1 MDSVIALGT
10 FDGVHL
16 GHRQLIDAAL
26 ALAKEN
32 GLRPLIYTFSN
43 HPGEA
48 YGQKARLLMPG
59 PARIAALSALC
70 ETVADPFDAAFAAV
84 EHADFI
90 RMLIDR
96 FSMKTAV
103 AGFNYTF
110 GKGGAGDIALLRE
123 LGAQMGF
130 SVCEIPPCAYAGA
143 PISSSRIRSAVEEG
157 DMEAA
162 AAMLGRPFTLAG
174 QVSAGKAIGHSLGF
188 PTANLLAA
196 EDQVLPATGV
206 YASWATL
213 EDGCSRPAVTNVGCN
228 PTVGGREITVETHIL
243 DVRENLYGRALEV
256 AFARRLREDRRF
268 PSREALA
275 AQIGRDVNEARA
287 VLAGGDWKM
296 P

>member
-26 ALAKEN
+26 ALAREN

-48 YGQKARLLMPG
+48 FGQKARLLMAG

-84 EHADFI
+84 EPADFI
-90 RMLIDR
+90 RMLTER

-123 LGAQMGF
+123 LGSQMGF
-130 SVCEIPPCAYAGA
+130 SVCEIPPRTYAGA
-143 PISSSRIRSAVEEG
+143 PISSSRIRAAVEEG

-162 AAMLGRPFTLAG
+162 AAMLGRPFTLEG
-174 QVSAGKAIGHSLGF
+174 RVSAGKAIGHSLGF
-188 PTANLLAA
+188 PTANLPAA
-196 EDQVLPATGV
+196 EDQVLPAAGV
-206 YASWATL
+206 YASWAIL
-213 EDGCSRPAVTNVGCN
+213 EDGDRRPAVTNVGSN

-268 PSREALA
+268 SSREALA
-275 AQIGRDVNEARA
+275 AQIGKDVSEARA

>member
-26 ALAKEN
+26 ALAREN

-48 YGQKARLLMPG
+48 FGQKARLLMPG

-84 EHADFI
+84 EPADFI
-90 RMLIDR
+90 RMLIER

-103 AGFNYTF
+103 SGFNYTF

-130 SVCEIPPCAYAGA
+130 SVCEIPPRTYGGA
-143 PISSSRIRSAVEEG
+143 PISSSRIRTAVEEG

-162 AAMLGRPFTLAG
+162 AAMLGRPFTLTGRVAAG
-174 QVSAGKAIGHSLGF
+174 RAIGHSLGF
-188 PTANLLAA
+188 PTANLLAT
-196 EDQVLPATGV
+196 EDQVLPAAGV
-206 YASWATL
+206 YASWAIL
-213 EDGCSRPAVTNVGCN
+213 EDGCSRPAVTNVGSN

-243 DVRENLYGRALEV
+243 DARENLYGRELEV

-275 AQIGRDVNEARA
+275 AQIGRDVSEARA
-287 VLAGGDWKM
+287 VLASGDWKL

>member
-26 ALAKEN
+26 ALAMEN

-48 YGQKARLLMPG
+48 FGQKARLLMPG

-84 EHADFI
+84 EPADFI
-90 RMLIDR
+90 RMLIER

-103 AGFNYTF
+103 SGFNYTF

-130 SVCEIPPCAYAGA
+130 SVCEIPPRTYGGA
-143 PISSSRIRSAVEEG
+143 PISSSRIRTAVEEG

-162 AAMLGRPFTLAG
+162 AAMLGRPFTLTGRVAAG
-174 QVSAGKAIGHSLGF
+174 RAIGHSLGF
-188 PTANLLAA
+188 PTANLLAT
-196 EDQVLPATGV
+196 EDQVLPAAGV
-206 YASWATL
+206 YASWAIL
-213 EDGCSRPAVTNVGCN
+213 EDGCSRPAVTNVGSN

-243 DVRENLYGRALEV
+243 DARENLYGRELEV

-275 AQIGRDVNEARA
+275 AQIGRDVSEARA
-287 VLAGGDWKM
+287 VLASGDWKL

>member
-26 ALAKEN
+26 ALAREN

-48 YGQKARLLMPG
+48 FGQKARLLMPG

-70 ETVADPFDAAFAAV
+70 ETVADPFDAAFAAA
-84 EHADFI
+84 EPADFI
-90 RMLIDR
+90 RMLIER

-103 AGFNYTF
+103 SGFNYTF

-130 SVCEIPPCAYAGA
+130 SVCEIPPRTYGGA
-143 PISSSRIRSAVEEG
+143 PISSSRIRTAVEEG

-162 AAMLGRPFTLAG
+162 AAMLGRPFTLTGRVAAG
-174 QVSAGKAIGHSLGF
+174 RAIGHSLGF
-188 PTANLLAA
+188 PTANLLAT
-196 EDQVLPATGV
+196 EDQVLPAAGV
-206 YASWATL
+206 YASWAIL
-213 EDGCSRPAVTNVGCN
+213 EDGCSRPAVTNVGSN

-243 DVRENLYGRALEV
+243 DARENLYGRELEV

-275 AQIGRDVNEARA
+275 AQIGRDVSEARA
-287 VLAGGDWKM
+287 VLASGDWKL